1 MNKQRVNILF
11 GDLVLFDG
19 KKRITLDDCVFKE
32 DATHY
37 KNKEIKEVLFA
48 KIVGQTAIHKGYTQA
63 KKSDEVRNEIT
74 GAYE

>member
-1 MNKQRVNILF
+1 MKQRFSILF
-11 GDLVLFDG
+11 GDLVVNDG
-19 KKRITLDDCVFKE
+19 KKDMILENCVFRE

-37 KNKEIKEVLFA
+37 KKKEIKDVLFA